1 MEAVTACWDFFT
13 FVVAEV
19 CLCILSLVGHG
30 GIFTPK
36 YIFYLNSSKKFQLLA
51 VGNAAGKE
59 GFLEELLKAKW
70 TKDLSKA

>member
-36 YIFYLNSSKKFQLLA
+36 YIFYLNSSKKFLFSLSN
-51 VGNAAGKE
+51 VKVS
-59 GFLEELLKAKW
+59 LKN
-70 TKDLSKA
+70 S